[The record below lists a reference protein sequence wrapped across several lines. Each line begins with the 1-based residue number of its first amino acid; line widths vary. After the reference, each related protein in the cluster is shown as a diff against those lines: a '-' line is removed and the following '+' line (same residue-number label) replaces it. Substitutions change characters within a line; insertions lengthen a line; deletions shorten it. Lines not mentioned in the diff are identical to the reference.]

1 MEASVVKLIAFVAQ
15 QQMVA
20 QDLGVVNLIF
30 QLDNMRTQLLDLAL
44 HLFQAGAD
52 LGAALALLL
61 AVCLLFGSVLGLL
74 LFLGFTGVTVLQ
86 GGKLG

>member
-1 MEASVVKLIAFVAQ
+1 
-15 QQMVA
+15 
-20 QDLGVVNLIF
+20 
-30 QLDNMRTQLLDLAL
+30 MRTQLLDLAF

-74 LFLGFTGVTVLQ
+74 LLLGFTGVTVLQ
-86 GGKLG
+86 GGKFG